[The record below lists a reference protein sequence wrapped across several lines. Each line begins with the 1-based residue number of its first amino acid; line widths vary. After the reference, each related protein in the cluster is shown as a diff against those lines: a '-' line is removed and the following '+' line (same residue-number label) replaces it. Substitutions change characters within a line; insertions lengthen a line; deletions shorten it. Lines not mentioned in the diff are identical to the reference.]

1 MKPIIR
7 YGIQAYDGKVFY
19 WTWDKPSKGS
29 FVTERIFIIRKNK

>member
-7 YGIQAYDGKVFY
+7 YGIQSFDGKVFY

-29 FVTERIFIIRKNK
+29 FTIQRIFIIRKKQ